1 MTIFLIIGNI
11 TQPNNLPL
19 PDKNSKI
26 YMLDVRSYTW
36 VYTFDAPPS
45 ASTNTT
51 STASTS
57 TSISSVG
64 NNPPIPTSTSTNSS
78 ESSNQITTMKVVIAA
93 IGSILGTTI
102 LMTIVFFGYKCHKK
116 RQRER
121 TSVIMR
127 VHGNAT

>member
-1 MTIFLIIGNI
+1 MKIFLIIGNI
-11 TQPNNLPL
+11 TQPNDVPL

-45 ASTNTT
+45 ASTT

-93 IGSILGTTI
+93 IGSILGTVVLI
-102 LMTIVFFGYKCHKK
+102 AIGFFGYKCYQR
-116 RQRER
+116 RQP
-121 TSVIMR
+121 SGVMR
-127 VHGNAT
+127 VHGNVT

>member
-1 MTIFLIIGNI
+1 MITIFLIIGNI
-11 TQPNNLPL
+11 TQPNDVPL

-45 ASTNTT
+45 ASTT

-93 IGSILGTTI
+93 IGSILGTVVLTSI
-102 LMTIVFFGYKCHKK
+102 GFFVYKHHRK

-121 TSVIMR
+121 TSEIMR
-127 VHGNAT
+127 VHGNVF